1 MCAYIQVINILIFFW
16 QKEENIDPQLKE
28 CREQLQEEDKKTE
41 EKEKASTASA
51 APRRYVAIQFIPR
64 AAFLES
70 DYKSYHVL
78 NHMTQSFISFFLNMP
93 KTQCIRLRASSHRN
107 VTGASAPFA
116 PGFPFGLQVN
126 ERVSLIL
133 FCTRYHLCRVG
144 GQ

>member
-70 DYKSYHVL
+70 DYEECKRSKSYDVVIHIV
-78 NHMTQSFISFFLNMP
+78 FL
-93 KTQCIRLRASSHRN
+93 KYA
-107 VTGASAPFA
+107 
-116 PGFPFGLQVN
+116 
-126 ERVSLIL
+126 
-133 FCTRYHLCRVG
+133 
-144 GQ
+144 